1 MTDGTRSQ
9 TGAQEERRALER
21 KKVMIIS
28 LGAQEERGALGLGS
42 SGGETGPGEKEGD
55 DYQLGCTGA
64 PVRWRPHL
72 CS

>member
-28 LGAQEERGALGLGS
+28 LGAQERALGLGS
-42 SGGETGPGEKEGD
+42 SGGETGPGKR
-55 DYQLGCTGA
+55 Q
-64 PVRWRPHL
+64 
-72 CS
+72 